1 VGINKAQLI
10 ILPGSMC
17 DRWAYAHQIEALSA
31 TREILV
37 PHLLGADSLDAM
49 AETILQQAPPRF
61 ALVGHAMGGRVALE
75 IMRRSPH
82 RVEALALIATT
93 VHPVRE
99 GEGPRR
105 QTQIDLARAS
115 GMAALAAAWLPRVVH
130 SKSLADAALMQ
141 GLTQM
146 YCRFTPEDYEREV
159 HALLHRPDPR
169 PILRQIACPTLVISG
184 REDSLC
190 TPDQSRS
197 LAAEIPQPTLQIL
210 EECAHFP
217 SVEQPAAV
225 TECLMR
231 LLL

>member
-1 VGINKAQLI
+1 METNKAHLI

-17 DRWAYAHQIEALSA
+17 DRWAYAHQIETLSA
-31 TREILV
+31 TRDILV
-37 PHLLGADSLDAM
+37 PHLLGADSLDTM

-61 ALVGHAMGGRVALE
+61 ALAGHAMGGRVALE
-75 IMRRSPH
+75 IMRRAPQ

-105 QTQIDLARAS
+105 QRQIDLAQAS
-115 GMAALAAAWLPRVVH
+115 GMAALAAAWLPRIVYTG
-130 SKSLADAALMQ
+130 SLADAALME

-146 YCRFTPEDYEREV
+146 YGRFTPADYAREV

-169 PILRQIACPTLVISG
+169 TILRQIACPTLVVSG
-184 REDSLC
+184 REDALC

-197 LAAEIPQPTLQIL
+197 LAAEIPQATLQIL
-210 EECAHFP
+210 EDCAHFP
-217 SVEQPAAV
+217 TVEQPAAV
-225 TECLMR
+225 TDCLLR
-231 LLL
+231 LLS

>member
-1 VGINKAQLI
+1 VRTNKAHLI

-17 DRWAYAHQIEALSA
+17 DRWAYAHQIDTLSPS
-31 TREILV
+31 REILV
-37 PHLLGADSLDAM
+37 PHLLGAASLDAM
-49 AETILQQAPPRF
+49 AEAILQEAPPRF

-75 IMRRSPH
+75 VMRRAPQ

-105 QTQIDLARAS
+105 QTQIDLARES
-115 GMAALAAAWLPRVVH
+115 GMAALAAAWLPGIVH
-130 SKSLADAALMQ
+130 ARSRDDAALMQ

-146 YCRFTPEDYEREV
+146 YCRFTPEDYAREV

-169 PILRQIACPTLVISG
+169 PILGQIMCPTLVVSG

-190 TPDQSRS
+190 TPDQSLS
-197 LAAEIPQPTLQIL
+197 LAAEIPQARLQIL
-210 EECAHFP
+210 EDCAHFP

-225 TECLMR
+225 AECLMR
-231 LLL
+231 LLA